1 MRYRTEVRDV
11 NIVNSSISVGGV
23 VLMPVKTQEYAKLSM
38 GYTDV
43 QRVYARTSHCYRP
56 TDIRNIGIANQYK

>member
-38 GYTDV
+38 GYGCP
-43 QRVYARTSHCYRP
+43 TSVCQ
-56 TDIRNIGIANQYK
+56 DIPLL